1 MSNEE
6 LVKEIQAG
14 SKERLAELWEQV
26 WGLVWRYAHRWA
38 RRNGTEVEDLVQVGF
53 IAMVQAADTCDVSTG
68 YAFTTWLGVYLK
80 REFAQATGQRT
91 QRDRLDPLQNAYSL
105 DTPLI
110 DDEGAPL
117 TLADTLPDP
126 AAEAELLA
134 IAEQDWA
141 ERRRAA
147 VEAAIATLHADEQ
160 RAIRRRYYELAP
172 LPPGQT
178 RYSDTAAHAKALR
191 RLRHPSRSQ
200 ALREYAWG

>member
-14 SKERLAELWEQV
+14 SKERL
-26 WGLVWRYAHRWA
+26 
-38 RRNGTEVEDLVQVGF
+38 
-53 IAMVQAADTCDVSTG
+53 
-68 YAFTTWLGVYLK
+68 
-80 REFAQATGQRT
+80 
-91 QRDRLDPLQNAYSL
+91 
-105 DTPLI
+105 
-110 DDEGAPL
+110 
-117 TLADTLPDP
+117 
-126 AAEAELLA
+126 
-134 IAEQDWA
+134 A

-200 ALREYAWG
+200 ALREYACG

>member
-80 REFAQATGQRT
+80 WEFAQATGQRT

-105 DTPLI
+105 
-110 DDEGAPL
+110 
-117 TLADTLPDP
+117 DTLPDP

-160 RAIRRRYYELAP
+160 RVIRRRYYELAP

>member
-1 MSNEE
+1 
-6 LVKEIQAG
+6 
-14 SKERLAELWEQV
+14 
-26 WGLVWRYAHRWA
+26 
-38 RRNGTEVEDLVQVGF
+38 VGF

-80 REFAQATGQRT
+80 WEFAQATGQRT

>member
-80 REFAQATGQRT
+80 WEFAQATGQRT

-126 AAEAELLA
+126 AAEA
-134 IAEQDWA
+134 
-141 ERRRAA
+141 
-147 VEAAIATLHADEQ
+147 
-160 RAIRRRYYELAP
+160 
-172 LPPGQT
+172 
-178 RYSDTAAHAKALR
+178 
-191 RLRHPSRSQ
+191 
-200 ALREYAWG
+200 